1 MADITINDLT
11 GHAPVSTDV
20 FPFSTTGVTPSTYK
34 ATLAQVKTALSFATI
49 ATTGSYNDLIDKP
62 SVQSVAQVI
71 FNSDSATTSI
81 NDSTNYL
88 PTNITVSAGSKVLIQ
103 ARITM
108 SGSGANYF
116 NVALRRSNVANNNAI
131 IDNAINDS
139 YGYTENIT
147 FAVLDNPG
155 AGTHTYQF
163 YNQSGGPRSINRNSG
178 NNYSCYST
186 ILLQEIKNVQLI

>member
-1 MADITINDLT
+1 MADVTINELT
-11 GHAPVSTDV
+11 GQTPVSTDV

-34 ATLAQVKTALSFATI
+34 ATLAQVKTSLGLATV
-49 ATTGSYNDLIDKP
+49 ATTGSYSNLIDKP
-62 SVQSVAQVI
+62 SVQSVTQVI
-71 FNSDSATTSI
+71 FNSDNATTSI
-81 NDSTNYL
+81 NDLTNYL

-116 NVALRRSNVANNNAI
+116 NVALRRSNAANNNAI

-186 ILLQEIKNVQLI
+186 ILLQEIKSVQL

>member
-1 MADITINDLT
+1 MADVTINQLA
-11 GHAPVSTDV
+11 GQAPVSTDV
-20 FPFSTTGVTPSTYK
+20 FPFSTSGATPSTYK
-34 ATLAQVKTALSFATI
+34 ATLAQMKTSLGLATV
-49 ATTGSYNDLIDKP
+49 ATTGSYSDLFDKP
-62 SVQSVAQVI
+62 AVQSVTQVI
-71 FNSDSATTSI
+71 FNSDNATTSI
-81 NDSTNYL
+81 NDLTNYL
-88 PTNITVSAGSKVLIQ
+88 PTDITVSAGSKVLIQ

-163 YNQSGGPRSINRNSG
+163 YNQSGGQRSINRNSG

-186 ILLQEIKNVQLI
+186 ILLQEIKSVQLI